1 MGKDSIVTAQ
11 SLNAKITNEMAMAMM
26 WDNAEE
32 ITSPSQMGG
41 IKIVAASKLG
51 SAPGDKDGLIHDIKP
66 G

>member
-1 MGKDSIVTAQ
+1 
-11 SLNAKITNEMAMAMM
+11 
-26 WDNAEE
+26 
-32 ITSPSQMGG
+32 MGG